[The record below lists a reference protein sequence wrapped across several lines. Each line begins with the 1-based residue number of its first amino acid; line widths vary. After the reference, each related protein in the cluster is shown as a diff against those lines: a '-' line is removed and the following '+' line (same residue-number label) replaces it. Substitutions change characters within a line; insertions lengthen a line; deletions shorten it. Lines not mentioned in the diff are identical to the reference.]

1 MKGYLDMEEELN
13 RHTEQK
19 VIEKLRL
26 LDPQQIP
33 EVYDFIDFL
42 VEKRRKKRELI
53 SPEAM
58 NQKDPIQALRGRG
71 KGEQLVERL
80 LQSRRDDRHRDERK
94 RSDIRT

>member
-1 MKGYLDMEEELN
+1 MEEELN
-13 RHTEQK
+13 RHNEQK
-19 VIEKLRL
+19 DIEKLKL

>member
-1 MKGYLDMEEELN
+1 MEEELN

>member
-1 MKGYLDMEEELN
+1 MEEELN

-33 EVYDFIDFL
+33 EVYDFIDVL
-42 VEKRRKKRELI
+42 VKKRRKKRELI

>member
-94 RSDIRT
+94 RTDIRT

>member
-1 MKGYLDMEEELN
+1 MEEELN

-33 EVYDFIDFL
+33 EVYDFIDVL

-80 LQSRRDDRHRDERK
+80 LRSRRDDRHRDERK

>member
-19 VIEKLRL
+19 VVEKLRL

-53 SPEAM
+53 SPETM

-94 RSDIRT
+94 HTDIRT

>member
-33 EVYDFIDFL
+33 EVYDFIDVL
-42 VEKRRKKRELI
+42 VKKRRKKRELI